1 MISRRALSGLL
12 MTLVGPSSRPG
23 NEGLALGH
31 CQGSCANVDLPTL
44 GYDQFCRSL
53 FDIAASG
60 RLHAV
65 ATGSEIRGEMRS
77 LFRARRLYRPSQDE
91 IRVLWRAPADGF
103 SVVKVEFDLE
113 CGVPVRG
120 CLGIPDGEFKGLILL
135 GHGMAS
141 TPERCFDDADK
152 DYMNALGKQLCRD
165 GYVVWCP
172 YIIQIGNQES
182 QNNIAAMLASHG
194 VSAHNVSCA
203 SLDAGEIVCRK
214 LTGASGL
221 NVGVYG
227 VSWGAFLALHLEAAT
242 GQMRPTVVSGY
253 MRDEK
258 KFLMSSVI
266 TRNLGVELAAYIH
279 FSNGRAK
286 YAGAELAYLL
296 CPCPLFVEIGS
307 RDGANALEL
316 GRDEKFSQMQ
326 SIYASSGHPHLI
338 DMDIF
343 DGVHEVSGK
352 CARPWLSERL
362 ASPAYQDT
370 SRLKNAIAL

>member
-12 MTLVGPSSRPG
+12 VTLVGPSSVAG
-23 NEGLALGH
+23 NALVLGH
-31 CQGSCANVDLPTL
+31 CQGSCANIDLPAL
-44 GYDQFCRSL
+44 GYDTFCQSF

-60 RLHAV
+60 KLRAV
-65 ATGSEIRGEMRS
+65 ATGPEIRREMRS
-77 LFRARRLYRPSQDE
+77 LFRERRLYRPSHDDM
-91 IRVLWRAPADGF
+91 RVLWRDAADGF

-120 CLGIPDGEFKGLILL
+120 CLGVPDGELKGLILL

-152 DYMNALGKQLCRD
+152 DYMNALGKQLCQD
-165 GYVVWCP
+165 GYAVWCP
-172 YIIQIGNQES
+172 YIVQIGNLES

-203 SLDAGEIVCRK
+203 SIDAGEIVCRK
-214 LTGASGL
+214 LTGVSGL

-242 GQMRPTVVSGY
+242 GRMRPTVVSGY

-258 KFLMSSVI
+258 KFLMSPVI
-266 TRNLGVELAAYIH
+266 SKNLGIELAAYIH

-286 YAGAELAYLL
+286 YTGAELAYLT
-296 CPCPLFVEIGS
+296 CPCPLFVEIGN
-307 RDGANALEL
+307 RDAANTTEL
-316 GRDEKFSQMQ
+316 GRDAKFAEMQ
-326 SIYASSGHPHLI
+326 SVYASSGHPHSI
-338 DMDIF
+338 EMAVF
-343 DGVHEVSGK
+343 DGVHEVGGTR
-352 CARPWLSERL
+352 ARPWLYEQL
-362 ASPAYQDT
+362 TSPAYRVT
-370 SRLKNAIAL
+370 SHLKNAVVL